1 MTVTETTTPGA
12 PVWID
17 LAATDPAAATE
28 FYGKVFGWTAEP
40 MAGAWRLLNGGT
52 AVASMA
58 ENSAASKRPD
68 GWLVYLLAPDVDST
82 SLAAHS
88 NGGDVY
94 GRRDEMI
101 TVKDSQDALVGA
113 WSPGERKAFLYSDET
128 GAPVWHELHAADY
141 DSALEFYENVFEWE
155 PEAMSDTPEFRYST
169 LGSGRDAVA
178 GLFDAKADLGDL
190 PTHWK
195 VYFAVDDADATAA
208 LITELGGTMI
218 TEPTDTPFG
227 RMAHA
232 RDYAGAPFSIMQNRG

>member
-1 MTVTETTTPGA
+1 MTVTETEMPGA

-40 MAGAWRLLNGGT
+40 MGSGWRLLNGDT

-58 ENSAASKRPD
+58 ENSATSKRPD
-68 GWLVYLLAPDVDST
+68 GWLVFLLAPDVDST

-94 GRRDEMI
+94 GRYEEMI

-113 WSPGERKAFLYSDET
+113 WNPGGNKTFLYSDET
-128 GAPVWHELHAADY
+128 GAPVWHELHAKDY

-155 PEAMSDTPEFRYST
+155 PERMSDTAEFRYST

-178 GLFDAKADLGDL
+178 GIFDAKADLGDL

>member
-1 MTVTETTTPGA
+1 MPGT

-17 LAATDPAAATE
+17 LAADDPAAATE

-40 MAGAWRLLNGGT
+40 VGGAWRLLNGDT
-52 AVASMA
+52 AVASMV
-58 ENSAASKRPD
+58 ENSSASKRPD

-94 GRRDEMI
+94 GRHGEMI
-101 TVKDSQDALVGA
+101 TIKDSQDALVGA
-113 WSPGERKAFLYSDET
+113 WNPGEHKTFLYSDET
-128 GAPVWHELHAADY
+128 STPVWHELHAKDY
-141 DSALEFYENVFEWE
+141 DSAIEFYENVFEWE
-155 PEAMSDTPEFRYST
+155 PETMSDTPEFRYST
-169 LGSGRDAVA
+169 LGSGYDAIA
-178 GLFDAKADLGDL
+178 GIFDAGNDLGEL

-195 VYFAVDDADATAA
+195 VYFAVDSADAAA
-208 LITELGGTMI
+208 KRITELGGTML

-232 RDYAGAPFSIMQNRG
+232 LDYAGIPFSVIENRGQ